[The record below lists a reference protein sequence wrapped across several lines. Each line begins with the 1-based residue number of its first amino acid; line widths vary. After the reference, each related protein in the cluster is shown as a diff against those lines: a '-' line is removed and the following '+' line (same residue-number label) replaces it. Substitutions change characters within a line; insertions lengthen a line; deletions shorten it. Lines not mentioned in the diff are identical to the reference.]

1 MNTYPSN
8 VQDLEIQRQRLE
20 QLWRPTPAERF
31 RQVSGR
37 WLRAVGQWLV
47 NTLAE
52 GDQLRIW
59 TKETK
64 QGTYW
69 FVHNPIDGRH
79 HRFDSEESLRM
90 WIEQRYNG

>member
-8 VQDLEIQRQRLE
+8 AQLEIQRRRLE

-31 RQVSGR
+31 RQTSSR
-37 WLRAVGQWLV
+37 WLRTAGQWLLSV
-47 NTLAE
+47 LTE

-64 QGTYW
+64 QGIRW
-69 FVHNPIDGRH
+69 FVHNPMDDRH
-79 HRFDSEESLRM
+79 HQFDSEEAMRVWL
-90 WIEQRYNG
+90 EQRYNG